1 MYVKEK
7 NTFSV
12 KRTAGLT
19 DDRSKNKFIEK
30 INIRPR
36 LSVASNVIT

>member
-19 DDRSKNKFIEK
+19 DDRSRIKNNKYDK
-30 INIRPR
+30 
-36 LSVASNVIT
+36 L